1 MSDDNNC
8 CSGKTKHGKPCRAA
22 AMERGLCYLHTNPG
36 RAAELG
42 RIGGRKNRHVV
53 NEVLRPLPAM
63 DSNAGVRAAA
73 EQMLADMYSGRLQP
87 KKAAGLA
94 ALMNTLLRAL
104 GTTDI
109 EQKFKQ
115 IEARLDELSDPRIAP
130 SANKTTNQ
138 PNLHSFPTR
147 RPS

>member
-22 AMERGLCYLHTNPG
+22 AMESGLCYLHTNPG

-53 NEVLRPLPAM
+53 PEVLRPLPAM
-63 DSNAGVRAAA
+63 NSNAGVRAAA
-73 EQMLADMYSGRLQP
+73 EQMLADMYAGRLEP
-87 KKAAGLA
+87 KKAAGLS
-94 ALMNTLLRAL
+94 ALLNTLLRAQ
-104 GTTDI
+104 GTDDI

-115 IEARLDELSDPRIAP
+115 IEKRLDELSNSRTAVA
-130 SANKTTNQ
+130 ANKA
-138 PNLHSFPTR
+138 
-147 RPS
+147 